1 MNITV
6 SFDSIEEMKAFALA
20 MTQEGAAEALITTT
34 ATAPAAPV
42 APDPVPQPVTPQTPQ
57 APVQTAPAPTPTT
70 QQAPAPTPT
79 TQQAPAPTPTTQQ
92 APIQTA
98 PAPIPPN
105 PAQAMPP
112 VQPAAPQGVPTQ
124 TPQYTLENLAQ
135 AAVQLQDA
143 GRTPDLITLL
153 QKYGVQSMTQLDPSV
168 FGAFAT
174 DLRGLGAQI

>member
-20 MTQEGAAEALITTT
+20 MTQEGAAEALIITT

-57 APVQTAPAPTPTT
+57 APVQT
-70 QQAPAPTPT
+70 APAPTPT

-124 TPQYTLENLAQ
+124 TSQYTLENLAQ

>member
-70 QQAPAPTPT
+70 QQAP
-79 TQQAPAPTPTTQQ
+79 
-92 APIQTA
+92 IQTA

-112 VQPAAPQGVPTQ
+112 VQPAAPQGVP
-124 TPQYTLENLAQ
+124 ENLAQ